1 MKLKR
6 VGYVQQLE
14 NIMKN
19 FLLVI
24 TILFTAV
31 IVNANGNTMQTD
43 VNENATVKSESLE
56 PIYWQG
62 WASTGSINYSNQSL
76 YITVYRTQN
85 QCDAFYAIATKFRGC
100 NHTTQD
106 INVNLVVREDRD
118 GKYFVSYDGRK
129 YYFRM

>member
-1 MKLKR
+1 
-6 VGYVQQLE
+6 
-14 NIMKN
+14 MKN

-43 VNENATVKSESLE
+43 VNENATVKSESLD

-62 WASTGSINYSNQSL
+62 WAEEDVLSNGNRL

-85 QCDAFYAIATKFRGC
+85 QCDAFYAIATKFYHGYKI
-100 NHTTQD
+100 TTQN
-106 INVNLVVREDRD
+106 INVELVVREDSRKI
-118 GKYFVSYDGRK
+118 GRKYYVSYDGRK
-129 YYFRM
+129 YYFAM

>member
-1 MKLKR
+1 
-6 VGYVQQLE
+6 
-14 NIMKN
+14 MKN

-43 VNENATVKSESLE
+43 VNENATVKSESLD

-62 WASTGSINYSNQSL
+62 WAKDSSINGNTCRL

-85 QCDAFYAIATKFRGC
+85 QCDAFYAIATKFHHGFK
-100 NHTTQD
+100 NTTED
-106 INVNLVVREDRD
+106 INVELVVREYR
-118 GKYFVSYDGRK
+118 GGEYFVSYDGRN
-129 YYFRM
+129 YYFSM